1 MRNRSAT
8 VLRNSEVV
16 LACHRPADEGIRGA
30 SAILSFHVFIRFDS
44 YFAFAFHHAQRDD
57 VRFVLHLG
65 SVVRRP
71 R

>member
-16 LACHRPADEGIRGA
+16 LACHRPVDEGIRGA

-44 YFAFAFHHAQRDD
+44 YFSFAFHHAQRDD